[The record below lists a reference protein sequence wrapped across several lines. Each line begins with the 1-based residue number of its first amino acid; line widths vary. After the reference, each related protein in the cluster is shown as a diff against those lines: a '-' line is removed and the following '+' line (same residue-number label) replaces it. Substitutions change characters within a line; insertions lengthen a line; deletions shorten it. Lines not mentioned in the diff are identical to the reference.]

1 MEINCMVVDDD
12 EISRLLVKK
21 FIDKTD
27 FLKLT
32 YEFDSAVAASDVL
45 KKDSPSDVDLVFLD
59 VEIPEMSGIDLMK
72 SLNNSYPIIMTTSKE
87 DYAIEAF
94 EGNVSDYLVKPFE
107 YSRFFKAV
115 SKVKEQL
122 EKEQIIAE
130 SNIDIFVKSDSKLV
144 RLEYDKIFYV
154 EALADYVIFNTAH
167 GKKIVHHTMKGIE
180 KRLPASTFIR
190 VHRSYIVNLK
200 QIEFLEDMQIHSNDK
215 IIPVGSSYKE
225 RFLASLNML

>member
-1 MEINCMVVDDD
+1 MVVDDD

-32 YEFDSAVAASDVL
+32 YEFDSAVEASNVL
-45 KKDSPSDVDLVFLD
+45 MNDAPSDVDLVFLD
-59 VEIPEMSGIDLMK
+59 VEIPEMSGIELMY
-72 SLNNSYPIIMTTSKE
+72 SLNNSYPIIMVTSKE
-87 DYAIEAF
+87 EYAIQAF

-107 YSRFFKAV
+107 YSRFLKAV
-115 SKVKEQL
+115 VKVKEQL

-130 SNIDIFVKSDSKLV
+130 SNIDIFVKADSKLE
-144 RLEYDKIFYV
+144 RLEYEDIYFV
-154 EALADYVIFNTAH
+154 EALADYVIFNTGK

-180 KRLPASTFIR
+180 KRLPNSMFVR

-200 QIEFLEDMQIHSNDK
+200 RIEFLEDMQIHIKEK

-225 RFLASLNML
+225 KFLSGLNML

>member
-32 YEFDSAVAASDVL
+32 YEFDSAIKASEVL
-45 KKDSPSDVDLVFLD
+45 TKDSPSDVDLVFLD
-59 VEIPEMSGIDLMK
+59 VEIPEMSGIDLMNK
-72 SLNNSYPIIMTTSKE
+72 LNNSYPIIMTTSKE
-87 DYAIEAF
+87 DYAIDAF
-94 EGNVSDYLVKPFE
+94 EGNVADYLVKPFE
-107 YSRFFKAV
+107 YSRFLKAAV
-115 SKVKEQL
+115 KVKEQI

-130 SNIDIFVKSDSKLV
+130 SNIDIFVKSDSKLE
-144 RLEYDKIFYV
+144 RLEYDQIFYV
-154 EALADYVIFNTAH
+154 EALADYVIFNTSK

-180 KRLPASTFIR
+180 KRLPNSTFIR

-200 QIEFLEDMQIHSNDK
+200 KIDFLEDMQIHTNEK

-225 RFLASLNML
+225 RFLSSLNML

>member
-32 YEFDSAVAASDVL
+32 YELDSAVEASNIL
-45 KKDSPSDVDLVFLD
+45 MNEAPSDVDLVFLD
-59 VEIPEMSGIDLMK
+59 VEIPEMSGIDLMQ
-72 SLNNSYPIIMTTSKE
+72 SLNNSYPIIMVTSKE
-87 DYAIEAF
+87 EYAIQAF
-94 EGNVSDYLVKPFE
+94 EGNVNDYLVKPFE
-107 YSRFFKAV
+107 YSRFLKAV
-115 SKVKEQL
+115 VKVKEQI

-130 SNIDIFVKSDSKLV
+130 SNIDIFVKSDSKLE
-144 RLEYDKIFYV
+144 RLEYDDIFFV
-154 EALADYVIFNTAH
+154 EALADYVIFNTGK

-180 KRLPASTFIR
+180 KRLPNSTFVR

-200 QIEFLEDMQIHSNDK
+200 KIDFLEDMQIHINDK

-225 RFLASLNML
+225 KFLSNLNLL